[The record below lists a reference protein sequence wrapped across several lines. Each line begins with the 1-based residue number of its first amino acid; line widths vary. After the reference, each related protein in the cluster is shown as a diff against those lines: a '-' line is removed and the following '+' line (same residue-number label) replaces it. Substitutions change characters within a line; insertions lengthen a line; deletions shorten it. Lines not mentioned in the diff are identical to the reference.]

1 MSLDLVTWMRQTY
14 SLLDWLGDLG
24 GLFDALW
31 YVVSLVVK
39 PASAFVLQTTMLSF
53 FRLQNKEHEVKLD
66 AMFNPRLKE
75 SVKKQKRWRLVDE
88 LLG

>member
-1 MSLDLVTWMRQTY
+1 MSKADPSSWIYFPTEENPSTRFKYASIEIKMSLDLVTWMRQTY

-53 FRLQNKEHEVKLD
+53 FRL
-66 AMFNPRLKE
+66 
-75 SVKKQKRWRLVDE
+75 
-88 LLG
+88 

>member
-1 MSLDLVTWMRQTY
+1 MSAAAPSAWIYFPTEENPSTRFKYTSMEIKMSLDLVTWMRQTY

-53 FRLQNKEHEVKLD
+53 FRL
-66 AMFNPRLKE
+66 
-75 SVKKQKRWRLVDE
+75 
-88 LLG
+88 